1 MYRADRDRPETAM
14 PRLAVLLAASVV
26 AAPAAAQTQRAEPDV
41 IVVTAT
47 RAPEARAALAS
58 PVAVMGEAEL
68 ERLGAHHAA
77 EALNRLPGVNIHR
90 GNGVEHLT
98 AIRSPVLTGG
108 AGAGSFLYLED
119 GIPLRAAG
127 FSNING
133 LFEAVDSL
141 ASRIE
146 VVRGPGSAVYGSNA
160 LHGLV
165 NVISRDPEDAGGVIE
180 LEAGSFGRTRA
191 KAWTAGE
198 TRLGD
203 GFIGLSTRREDG
215 WRDDASLRRYA
226 LQTRL
231 DGEAGALEW
240 SLRGALVD
248 VDQETAT
255 FVRGFKAY
263 EDEAASR
270 ENADPEAF
278 RNARAA
284 RASVHL
290 ERRFGDWTAR
300 GVLYARDNDMAFRL
314 HFLPSLALEE
324 TGHHSLGA
332 QSAFV
337 REFDRGSI
345 TLGFD
350 LDATRGYL
358 VEDQTRPTF
367 GSFPQGLHY
376 DYTIDALTPA
386 AFVQGRYDLTER
398 LTIEAG
404 ARLERT
410 RYDYDTRIAPGSEGR
425 FLRPADREDD
435 YTTFAPHLG
444 FVFEATDSQTVFGRV
459 ARGVRA
465 PQTAELYRLQ
475 PGQVIEGIE
484 PEELDSVELGWR
496 GSAGFASFELVAFAM
511 EKRNVFFR
519 DADGFNVT
527 DGKTR
532 HHGLEAEVEAA
543 LSPSLTLLV
552 SGTLADHD
560 YAFDRAVSRGSEV
573 IRSGAQVDTAPQT
586 LANARLLW
594 TPSPAFTAE
603 AELMHVGEY
612 FADAANTAE
621 YEGHD
626 IANLRARWRFAEGAE
641 VFAAVRNVFDTRY
654 AERADFAF
662 GSYRYFP
669 GEPRAASVG
678 VRLSR

>member
-1 MYRADRDRPETAM
+1 ML
-14 PRLAVLLAASVV
+14 RLAVLLAASFA
-26 AAPAAAQTQRAEPDV
+26 AAPAAAQTRQAELDV

-58 PVAVMGEAEL
+58 PVAVMGEGEI

-127 FSNING
+127 FSNVNG

-165 NVISRDPEDAGGVIE
+165 NVISRDPADAGGVLE
-180 LEAGSFGRTRA
+180 LEAGSFGRARA
-191 KAWTAGE
+191 KVWAAGE

-231 DGEAGALEW
+231 DGKAGALTW

-263 EDEAASR
+263 EDEARSR

-284 RASVHL
+284 RASLHL

-300 GVLYARDNDMAFRL
+300 GALYARDNDMAFRL

-324 TGHHSLGA
+324 TGHHSLGL
-332 QSAFV
+332 QSALV
-337 REFDRGSI
+337 RDFDRGSL

-358 VEDQTRPTF
+358 VEDQTRPSF

-376 DYTIDALTPA
+376 DYTVDALVPA
-386 AFVQGRYDLTER
+386 AFVQGRYEASGR
-398 LTIEAG
+398 LTLEAG

-410 RYDYDTRIAPGSEGR
+410 GYDYDTQIAPGSEGR
-425 FLRPADREDD
+425 FLRPPDREDD
-435 YTTFAPHLG
+435 YTTFAPNLG
-444 FVFEATDSQTVFGRV
+444 FVFEASDSHTIFGRV

-465 PQTAELYRLQ
+465 PQTAEIYRLQ
-475 PGQVIEGIE
+475 PGQVIDGID
-484 PEELDSVELGWR
+484 PEELDSIELGWR
-496 GSAGFASFELVAFAM
+496 GTAGAATFELVAFAM

-532 HHGLEAEVEAA
+532 HRGVEAELQAD
-543 LSPSLTLLV
+543 LSETLTLVV
-552 SGTLADHD
+552 SGTLADHE
-560 YAFDRAVSRGSEV
+560 YAFDRPVSRGSET

-594 TPSPAFTAE
+594 SPAPAFTAE

-612 FADAANTAE
+612 FTNAANTAE

-626 IANLRARWRFAEGAE
+626 IANLRARWRFTGGAE
-641 VFAAVRNVFDTRY
+641 AFAAVRNVFDERY

-669 GEPRAASVG
+669 GEPRAVSVG